1 MLARTCAA
9 RYSPPVLL
17 SDKKAAV
24 SYQPIERQKLYELI
38 ADQLLRRI
46 SERQL
51 QPGDPL
57 PTERELTQAFRAGR
71 SSVREALRM
80 LESRG
85 VIENRGNGTFV
96 VAGYANPLNSS
107 VQLLLSLD
115 QATMLDVYELRRIL
129 ECEAAGLAAE
139 RHGDAHLALMDAA
152 IDGMAA
158 ALASDDDDRGAYY
171 IDADLRFH
179 LAIAE
184 ATRNGVILHTMD
196 ALRGVIRRALMSIFL
211 VPGSP
216 ERSFDQHR
224 AIRDAIAARDADAA
238 RAEMRAHL
246 VRVESDVHHALAAV
260 AGGERRQRWLRS
272 ATSGSASWAAR
283 SFVACSPPTT
293 TSRSGTAR
301 LRRRSRCSQPGRAGR
316 RTPREVAEQSEVVF
330 TMVTNTKAVRAVTEG
345 PDGILAGLAPGKVYV
360 DMSTASPANTRD
372 LAARVAEAG
381 AQMLDAP
388 VSGTSITVDQGKAS
402 VMVGGDADTFER
414 VKPIL
419 DAIGPKVFHLG
430 PSGSA
435 VTIKIGINLSLAVQM
450 LAFSEGVLLA
460 EKSGIPRERAVEVM
474 LASVI
479 ASPMVAYRGPLV
491 LGHPDEVWF
500 DCHMMQKDLNLALE
514 LGRELEVPLP
524 TTAVTNELLT
534 AANGMG
540 IGERDFAVLFDVLAA
555 MSGVETSVLA

>member
-1 MLARTCAA
+1 MLARACAA

-139 RHGDAHLALMDAA
+139 RHSDAHLALMDAA

-246 VRVESDVHHALAAV
+246 VRVESDVHHALA
-260 AGGERRQRWLRS
+260 G
-272 ATSGSASWAAR
+272 
-283 SFVACSPPTT
+283 
-293 TSRSGTAR
+293 
-301 LRRRSRCSQPGRAGR
+301 
-316 RTPREVAEQSEVVF
+316 
-330 TMVTNTKAVRAVTEG
+330 
-345 PDGILAGLAPGKVYV
+345 
-360 DMSTASPANTRD
+360 SPASR
-372 LAARVAEAG
+372 
-381 AQMLDAP
+381 
-388 VSGTSITVDQGKAS
+388 
-402 VMVGGDADTFER
+402 GGND
-414 VKPIL
+414 
-419 DAIGPKVFHLG
+419 G
-430 PSGSA
+430 
-435 VTIKIGINLSLAVQM
+435 
-450 LAFSEGVLLA
+450 
-460 EKSGIPRERAVEVM
+460 
-474 LASVI
+474 
-479 ASPMVAYRGPLV
+479 
-491 LGHPDEVWF
+491 
-500 DCHMMQKDLNLALE
+500 
-514 LGRELEVPLP
+514 
-524 TTAVTNELLT
+524 
-534 AANGMG
+534 
-540 IGERDFAVLFDVLAA
+540 
-555 MSGVETSVLA
+555 